1 MGKQPSIRHK
11 SLVLISDI
19 IHVVYINLAF
29 YNAFFNPMKRGNNYC
44 ILSFA
49 DVNLWFYLWKLSL
62 PSDARKTDIC
72 DRKTNIESAKL
83 KYNTHMSTPILYK
96 QKKKLIEL
104 VFTLT
109 IFLQN
114 VFDIFTKETW

>member
-1 MGKQPSIRHK
+1 MCTIVQGKQPSIRHT

-72 DRKTNIESAKL
+72 DRKINIESAKL

-96 QKKKLIEL
+96 K
-104 VFTLT
+104 
-109 IFLQN
+109 
-114 VFDIFTKETW
+114 